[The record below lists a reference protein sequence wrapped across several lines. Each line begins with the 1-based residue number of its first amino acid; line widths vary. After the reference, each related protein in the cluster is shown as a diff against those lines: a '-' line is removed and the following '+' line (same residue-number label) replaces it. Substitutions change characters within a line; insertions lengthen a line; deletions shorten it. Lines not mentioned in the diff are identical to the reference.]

1 MMRKQMDVTAYL
13 NCSKPEITN
22 SRLLRIINR
31 DDASELESYSKEV
44 GLRNMRDVIHYL
56 VVNSKLK
63 LLKRLI
69 DSGLDV
75 NSGIGHGILVL
86 MCFSGGKLYLES
98 LLFLLRYQL
107 ELNFKI
113 NYRGTIANFLDL
125 VVYMSC
131 SDPVITLLMTNGAYV
146 LNREN
151 IPFELDPVNVDY
163 NIFLL
168 KHVYSKNAL
177 IYETTAVELL
187 MKHDYREYSIPLAQL
202 EFNPED
208 LSIPI
213 RLLMLSILPLSS
225 RITRSILISL
235 AGRLILDQFSL
246 PLIMYRVE
254 FEDLINLMKSL
265 KVSVLSQIEWNIDW
279 LAEWLFTLPCDSN
292 KLTIL
297 RDEGIDF
304 NRITARINI
313 REDWQLA
320 LIQNGL
326 AGQKSKSRII
336 NLKGTSDTIIPQ
348 QNTNLYLID
357 EGILKQYREYYK
369 RKSKIRHKRAAS
381 LNLKN
386 MDVEASFNH
395 LHQLLTP

>member
-1 MMRKQMDVTAYL
+1 MRKQMDVTAYL

-69 DSGLDV
+69 DTGLDV

-86 MCFSGGKLYLES
+86 MCFSGGKMYLES

-386 MDVEASFNH
+386 IEVEASFNH

>member
-1 MMRKQMDVTAYL
+1 MRKQMDVTAYL